1 MLKIPGSRPL
11 FCLLG
16 HNCCCCCCWKLLQE
30 LPSFKHLEEIREM
43 LGIFHI
49 ISLYLELIIRP
60 PQKCKDPLNFSYF
73 QKGDT
78 SCYGQLTK
86 CKRALT
92 SLLISPQK
100 LHNDANIPI
109 NLVQKQKNLNI
120 PAQSENW
127 TQKRQFFPSS
137 KALSFL
143 SVIGGWFVQW
153 SGSFVR
159 KCFLTSISLATS

>member
-1 MLKIPGSRPL
+1 
-11 FCLLG
+11 
-16 HNCCCCCCWKLLQE
+16 
-30 LPSFKHLEEIREM
+30 M

-127 TQKRQFFPSS
+127 TQKRQFFS
-137 KALSFL
+137 KLKSTFF
-143 SVIGGWFVQW
+143 SQCNWGVICTM
-153 SGSFVR
+153 VR
-159 KCFLTSISLATS
+159 IICQKMFFDFNQLGDIPKDVIFTAPIQQLPITLGRT